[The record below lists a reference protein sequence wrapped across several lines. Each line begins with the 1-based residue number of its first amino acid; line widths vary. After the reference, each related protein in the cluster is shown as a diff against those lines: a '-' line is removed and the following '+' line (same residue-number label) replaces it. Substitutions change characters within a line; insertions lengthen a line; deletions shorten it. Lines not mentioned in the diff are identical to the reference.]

1 MTGKDIIQ
9 ARAVIGH
16 RWGFKRPL
24 KSAEL
29 ARVLS
34 VSPQRIAAWES
45 GRAQIGGSAL
55 AFLRALQAGA
65 MPADSLDTYRT
76 PSPHQ

>member
-9 ARAVIGH
+9 ARSIIGY
-16 RWGFKRPL
+16 RWGFRRPL
-24 KSAEL
+24 KGAEL
-29 ARVLS
+29 ARVLG
-34 VSPQRIAAWES
+34 VSPQRVAAWEA
-45 GRAQIGGSAL
+45 GRTQVAGPAL